1 MRGRCLVLGGLVSAW
16 SLAAPALFAQAPAG
30 DAERAPDAANP
41 PAVSSFTAAAASAPA
56 ATNAAPE
63 ASSGAD
69 GVTLGG
75 YQAVLAQRKL
85 GTFGALSSERLREI
99 VAEAEAQLVAGRRD
113 EAIGTLAALVE
124 APRFAPFRA
133 LDDGRAAL
141 FLLGDALGRA
151 GAYSAARVYL
161 VELLAAPS
169 VDTWSRRAVR
179 SLVDFGLKS
188 DDPAQFYTDVQRF
201 GSVPIPEIAGDVQ
214 YLAGTAHE
222 AAGRANEARD
232 AYLRVAPNSRF
243 WAQAMYR
250 AGLLEVDQR
259 RFKEGEQLF
268 CRVADPKQTPRL
280 APLFGGNEF
289 FVTRDLSRLALGR
302 IAHEQYRFD
311 DARYYYHLVPNDSE
325 RLPEALYESATSRY
339 EAKDYESA
347 HQLLAELRALD
358 RPHAYADEAWILD
371 AYVDLARCEFPS
383 AAAKLDEFLKRYEPV
398 RDAAHKLASDPRAL
412 RALLEPSTES
422 QGSLGLGVPEPVR
435 RILAESIQVDPTY
448 GSVSRQLAD
457 LEHQLE
463 GIGPART
470 ELASVGSSVAGGTAA
485 QARMAQPMVDT
496 PRDRAARLGEQLGA
510 TRRLL
515 REASAGGARDAQ
527 TLGALKQELATLE
540 AEAAQLGEQATE
552 PEATEPAGADAFG
565 SLLARD
571 DAQARALASEASAL
585 RESLEATQNALA
597 IEALQRLEQ
606 RLTRLI
612 RRARAGRI
620 ETVLG
625 KKHAIEIEVEALSQG
640 YLPEGAVDSL
650 EAARYLKDDEE
661 YWPFD
666 GEDWDDEY
674 IGGEGLR

>member
-1 MRGRCLVLGGLVSAW
+1 MRRRGLVLGGLVSAW
-16 SLAAPALFAQAPAG
+16 ALAAPALFAQAAADG
-30 DAERAPDAANP
+30 ERAPDAAMP
-41 PAVSSFTAAAASAPA
+41 AAVSGANADAASAPPLPS
-56 ATNAAPE
+56 AAPV
-63 ASSGAD
+63 ASPGPSGA
-69 GVTLGG
+69 TLGE
-75 YQAVLAQRKL
+75 YQALLAQRKL
-85 GTFGALSSERLREI
+85 GTFAALSSERLREI

-113 EAIGTLAALVE
+113 EAIGTLSALVE
-124 APRFAPFRA
+124 SPRFVPFRA

-161 VELLAAPS
+161 VELLGAPS
-169 VDTWSRRAVR
+169 IDTWSRQAVR

-188 DDPAQFYTDVQRF
+188 DDPALFYADVQRF
-201 GSVPIPEIAGDVQ
+201 GSVPMAEIAGDVQ

-222 AAGRANEARD
+222 AAGRSNDARD
-232 AYLRVAPNSRF
+232 AYLRVAPNSRY
-243 WAQAMYR
+243 WAQATYR

-280 APLFGGNEF
+280 APLFGGNDF

-325 RLPEALYESATSRY
+325 RLPEALYEAATSRY

-371 AYVDLARCEFPS
+371 AYVDLARCEFPA

-457 LEHQLE
+457 LEHQLG
-463 GIGPART
+463 GIGPARA
-470 ELASVGSSVAGGTAA
+470 ELASIGGSVAGGSAA

-515 REASAGGARDAQ
+515 REAGAAGTRDAQ
-527 TLGALKQELATLE
+527 TLGALRQELATLE
-540 AEAAQLGEQATE
+540 AEAAQLGEQSAE
-552 PEATEPAGADAFG
+552 PEASEPSGADAFA
-565 SLLARD
+565 SLLGRD

-597 IEALQRLEQ
+597 VDALQRLEQ

-612 RRARAGRI
+612 RRARAGRV

>member
-1 MRGRCLVLGGLVSAW
+1 MRGRCLVLGGLVSVW
-16 SLAAPALFAQAPAG
+16 SLAAPALRAQGPADDAERRSEAASASGAAASATPDASGAPAVSAALQAPAG
-30 DAERAPDAANP
+30 
-41 PAVSSFTAAAASAPA
+41 
-56 ATNAAPE
+56 
-63 ASSGAD
+63 
-69 GVTLGG
+69 VTLGA
-75 YQAVLAQRKL
+75 YQALLAQRKL

-124 APRFAPFRA
+124 SPRFAPFRA

-141 FLLGDALGRA
+141 FLLGNALGRA

-161 VELLAAPS
+161 VELLGAAG
-169 VDTWSRRAVR
+169 VDTWSRQAVR

-188 DDPAQFYTDVQRF
+188 DDAALFYADVQRF
-201 GSVPIPEIAGDVQ
+201 GGVPIPEIAGDVQ

-232 AYLRVAPNSRF
+232 AYLRVPPNSRF
-243 WAQAMYR
+243 WAQATYR

-259 RFKEGEQLF
+259 RFKQGEQLF

-280 APLFGGNEF
+280 APLFGGNDF

-371 AYVDLARCEFPS
+371 AYVDLARCEFPA

-398 RDAAHKLASDPRAL
+398 RDAARKLASDPRAL
-412 RALLEPSTES
+412 RALLEPRTES
-422 QGSLGLGVPEPVR
+422 QGALGLGVPEAVR

-457 LEHQLE
+457 LDHQLD
-463 GIGPART
+463 GIGPARA
-470 ELASVGSSVAGGTAA
+470 ELASIGHSVAGGSAA
-485 QARMAQPMVDT
+485 QARLAEPLVDT
-496 PRDRAARLGEQLGA
+496 PRDRVARLSEQLGA

-515 REASAGGARDAQ
+515 REAGAGGARDAQ
-527 TLGALKQELATLE
+527 ALGALKQELATLE
-540 AEAAQLGEQATE
+540 ADAARLAEQTAAPGASEAS
-552 PEATEPAGADAFG
+552 GADAFG
-565 SLLARD
+565 SLLAQD

-585 RESLEATQNALA
+585 REALEATQSALA
-597 IEALQRLEQ
+597 VDALQRLEQ

-625 KKHAIEIEVEALSQG
+625 KKHAIELEVEALSQG
-640 YLPEGAVDSL
+640 YLPQGAVDSL